1 MTKRSLLPGNLNF
14 KTFLASLIGL
24 VFSLTIYFLILSTGN
39 AFIRNTYMSTEAV
52 NQRKAEIYQEFANYV
67 SAQNISGRN
76 STAVARWTKE
86 HDYVTIYLFETGRAR
101 QSYSE
106 GKTVLSDLPR
116 DYDSAV
122 YGKLYPVRFSD
133 GIYHIAIA
141 DSSHTHQSLLVRI
154 VAFSCACIAFLLL
167 NLIYTQRLTQR
178 IIQLSKEA
186 ALVSSGD
193 LWRSIEPSGGDELG
207 ALAESMDEMRRS
219 VIQRMGKETQAW
231 QANSELIT
239 AISHDIRTPMTSLIG
254 YLALLND
261 GGFDDKERSKQFAA
275 SAYSKAME
283 LKDLTDQLF
292 RYFLVYGKA
301 ELELEMESFD
311 GRLLLE
317 QLVGEAEFDLYD
329 AGFRMQNI
337 EFEGECGIAADP
349 AYLKRV
355 FDNIVSNVKKY
366 ADREHPVV
374 FMAELKDSRLSL
386 TVSNRIS
393 RSMDRVESTKIGLR
407 TCEKIMQA
415 MGGSFKVSTDSDHFA
430 AEISLPA
437 KAPLNS

>member
-1 MTKRSLLPGNLNF
+1 MIKKSKLPGNLNA
-14 KTFLASLIGL
+14 KTLLVSLVGLALGVAL
-24 VFSLTIYFLILSTGN
+24 YFLIVSTGN
-39 AFIRNTYMSTEAV
+39 AFVRNNYMSSDAV
-52 NQRKAEIYQEFANYV
+52 NQRKVEIYHEFANYI

-76 STAVARWTKE
+76 SAAVARWTREKE
-86 HDYVTIYLFETGRAR
+86 YVTIHLFETGRER
-101 QSYSE
+101 QSYS
-106 GKTVLSDLPR
+106 GGRTSTSDLPR
-116 DYDSAV
+116 NYDSAV

-133 GIYHIAIA
+133 GIYHIAIS
-141 DSSHTHQSLLVRI
+141 DTSQTQQFRLVKI
-154 VAFSCACIAFLLL
+154 VAFCCACIVFLLL
-167 NLIYTQRLTQR
+167 NLLYTQFLTQR
-178 IIQLSKEA
+178 IIQLSKDA
-186 ALVSSGD
+186 ALISSGD
-193 LWRSIEPSGGDELG
+193 LWRDIVPSGKDELG

-261 GGFDDKERSKQFAA
+261 GGFEDKERSAQFAA
-275 SAYSKAME
+275 SAYGKAME

-301 ELELEMESFD
+301 ELELKMESFD
-311 GRLLLE
+311 GKLLLE
-317 QLVGEAEFDLYD
+317 QLVGEAEFDLFD
-329 AGFRMQNI
+329 AGFKLQNI
-337 EFEGECGIAADP
+337 EFEGECSIDADP

-355 FDNIVSNVKKY
+355 FDNIVSNIKKY
-366 ADREHPVV
+366 ADPALPVV
-374 FMAELKDSRLSL
+374 FMSELSEGMLSI

-415 MGGSFKVSTDSDHFA
+415 MSGSFSVRTDADHFA
-430 AEISLPA
+430 AEIKLPA
-437 KAPLNS
+437 KEISQ

>member
-1 MTKRSLLPGNLNF
+1 MTKKGKLPGNL
-14 KTFLASLIGL
+14 KTKTVLICLLGLAL
-24 VFSLTIYFLILSTGN
+24 SLTLYILILSAGN
-39 AFIRNTYMSTEAV
+39 ALVRSRYMSTEAV
-52 NQRKAEIYQEFANYV
+52 NQRKAEIYSQFTNYV
-67 SAQNISGRN
+67 SANSISGKN
-76 STAVARWTKE
+76 SVAVARWTKE
-86 HDYVTIYLFETGRAR
+86 HEHVTIYIFETGRAR

-106 GKTVLSDLPR
+106 GKSSPNDMPR

-122 YGKLYPVRFSD
+122 YGRLYPVRFSD

-141 DSSHTHQSLLVRI
+141 DDSEHYQSMLVRI
-154 VAFSCACIAFLLL
+154 AALSCACLAFLLL
-167 NLIYTQRLTQR
+167 QLLYTGRLTAR

-193 LWRSIEPSGGDELG
+193 LWRSIEPSGDDELG

-219 VIQRMGKETQAW
+219 VIQRMGKETMAW

-261 GGFDDKERSKQFAA
+261 GGFDDRERASQFSEA
-275 SAYSKAME
+275 AYSKAME

-311 GRLLLE
+311 GRLLMG

-329 AGFRMQNI
+329 SGFRMQNI
-337 EFEGECGIAADP
+337 EFEGECSIEADP

-366 ADREHPVV
+366 ADKSQPVV
-374 FMAELKDSRLSL
+374 FIAELRETELCL
-386 TVSNRIS
+386 TVSNRIA
-393 RSMDRVESTKIGLR
+393 RSMDRAESTKIGLR

-415 MGGSFKVSTDSDHFA
+415 MGGSFTVSTDAEHFA
-430 AEISLPA
+430 AELRLPA
-437 KAPLNS
+437 KDVHQ